1 MGSKKI
7 DATEWSCDSEACD
20 STELVSG
27 PDQTSPPQPWISGT
41 VVDSTNTPLPWVAC
55 KKGCIVKAVS
65 DALTMGAVE
74 RVPAQPVPSQE
85 GAQ

>member
-7 DATEWSCDSEACD
+7 DATEWSCDAEACD
-20 STELVSG
+20 SVELISG
-27 PDQTSPPQPWISGT
+27 DNQTSPPPTWISGT
-41 VVDSTNTPLPWVAC
+41 VVDSTNTDLPWVAC

-74 RVPAQPVPSQE
+74 RVPVQPVLSQE